1 MRQSGLN
8 CRFRRVLED
17 MSGTVPKSECAMS
30 EFDEEIEQEKADE
43 TVVESNENAV
53 GEADE
58 NPDSS
63 AASAQKS
70 ESKEK
75 ARPFNEAVGWVN
87 NVVVAV
93 VAMLLLNLFVFRSI
107 TVDGPSMNDTLIDK
121 DRVLITNLFY
131 EPSFGDIVVIQA
143 DKLLNRNTNMYGE
156 AIIKRVIGVAGDT
169 IRVNFEK
176 GEVYRNGELLK
187 EDYIKTLTT
196 RRYNGFIESNV
207 DYVVPEN
214 CVFAMGDNRNV
225 SNDSRNLE
233 DIGFIDKNLIMGRA
247 FVRILPISQFKWL

>member
-43 TVVESNENAV
+43 TVVESTENAV

-58 NPDSS
+58 NQDTS
-63 AASAQKS
+63 AASAQIS

-214 CVFAMGDNRNV
+214 RVFAMGDNRNV